1 MLLRRCCWLLEVSA
15 SCVWMLQ
22 FVLLFSFWI
31 WVRVF
36 FFNMAICPLNLF
48 FLQSVYGVLNS
59 IEGCTAFEEVK
70 THTNIGDWYKSMQI
84 AVKSHYG
91 AQAASGAQA
100 LIRNWPRPWP
110 GRMWLVSRQLL
121 HWVSNGKGMM
131 QCRQCFF
138 PEEMHPQVR
147 VQSWLELFCSRL

>member
-31 WVRVF
+31 WVRVC